1 MEHTGDSSTAV
12 IRFHLPAW
20 SVCGLLG
27 LAMMLVLIFGPAAH
41 ASSGPYIGIGG
52 GFSLMEDANVSAP
65 YRDGTYPPL
74 DATTSIDTGYAVR
87 GTAGYA
93 FVSGLRAE
101 VDISYQENDTT
112 RMNVKSPGALGL
124 VAYGRVRG
132 LPPAELREEYAA
144 LPAQQQSTYE
154 EAAKGTSRIRGDITM
169 FTVWANA
176 FYDFDLQSAWKPY
189 VGGGLGF
196 ARVSI
201 DAKSKVTGSSLADD
215 EDTVFAYQIGA
226 GLGYAL
232 SRSQERALTAT
243 LDWRYFSSDD
253 PALKGDVTGT
263 KFHTEIDGHYAGA
276 GIRYSF

>member
-12 IRFHLPAW
+12 IHFHLPAW
-20 SVCGLLG
+20 STCSLLG

-41 ASSGPYIGIGG
+41 AASGPYVSIGG
-52 GFSLMEDANVSAP
+52 GFSLMDDPDVSAS
-65 YRDGTYPPL
+65 YRDGTYLPL
-74 DATTSIDTGYAVR
+74 AAKTSIDTGHAVR
-87 GTAGYA
+87 GAAGYA
-93 FVSGLRAE
+93 FASGLRAE

-112 RMNVKSPGALGL
+112 RMNVKSPGALVL

-132 LPPAELREEYAA
+132 LPTAELEQDYAA
-144 LPAQQQSTYE
+144 LPAQQKSAFE
-154 EAAKGTSRIRGDITM
+154 EASKGTSRIKGDITM
-169 FTVWANA
+169 LTFWANA

-201 DAKSKVTGSSLADD
+201 DAESKVTGSSLADD
-215 EDTVFAYQIGA
+215 EDTVFVYQIGA

-232 SRSQERALTAT
+232 SQSQALTAT
-243 LDWRYFSSDD
+243 LDWRYFGGND
-253 PALKGDVTGT
+253 PALKGDVTGA
-263 KFHTEIDGHYAGA
+263 KFHTEIDGHYAGV

>member
-1 MEHTGDSSTAV
+1 MENTSDSSTTV
-12 IRFHLPAW
+12 IHFQLPAW
-20 SVCGLLG
+20 STYGLLG
-27 LAMMLVLIFGPAAH
+27 LAMVLVLIFSPAAH
-41 ASSGPYIGIGG
+41 ATSGPYISIGG
-52 GFSLMEDANVSAP
+52 GFSLLEDAGVSAP

-74 DATTSIDTGYAVR
+74 DAKTSIDTGHAVR

-93 FVSGLRAE
+93 FASGLRAE
-101 VDISYQENDTT
+101 VDISYQENDIT

-132 LPPAELREEYAA
+132 LPPSELEEDYAV
-144 LPAQQQSTYE
+144 LSAQQKSTYE
-154 EAAKGTSRIRGDITM
+154 EAAKGTSRIQGDITM

-201 DAKSKVTGSSLADD
+201 DAKSKATGSSLADD

-232 SRSQERALTAT
+232 SRLQERALTAT
-243 LDWRYFSSDD
+243 LDWRYFGCDD

-263 KFHTEIDGHYAGA
+263 KFHMGIDGHYVGA
-276 GIRYSF
+276 GIRYGF

>member
-1 MEHTGDSSTAV
+1 MEHAGDSSTAV
-12 IRFHLPAW
+12 IHFHLSAW
-20 SVCGLLG
+20 STYGLLG

-41 ASSGPYIGIGG
+41 AASGPYVSIGG
-52 GFSLMEDANVSAP
+52 GFSLMEDVDVSAP

-74 DATTSIDTGYAVR
+74 DATTSIDTGHAVR
-87 GTAGYA
+87 GAAGYA
-93 FVSGLRAE
+93 FASGLRAE

-132 LPPAELREEYAA
+132 LPPSELEEDYAA

-154 EAAKGTSRIRGDITM
+154 EAARGTSRIRGDLTIL
-169 FTVWANA
+169 TVWANA

-201 DAKSKVTGSSLADD
+201 DAKSEATGSSLADD

-243 LDWRYFSSDD
+243 LDWRYFGCND
-253 PALKGDVTGT
+253 PALKGDVTGA
-263 KFHTEIDGHYAGA
+263 KFHTEIDGHYAGV

>member
-1 MEHTGDSSTAV
+1 MVSHGNSPTAV
-12 IRFHLPAW
+12 IRYRL
-20 SVCGLLG
+20 VIM
-27 LAMMLVLIFGPAAH
+27 AMLIFGSVAH
-41 ASSGPYIGIGG
+41 AGSGPYLGIGG
-52 GFSLMEDANVSAP
+52 GFSLMDDANVSAP
-65 YRDGTYPPL
+65 YADGTYPPL

-93 FVSGLRAE
+93 FASGLRAE

-124 VAYGRVRG
+124 VAYGSSRG
-132 LPPAELREEYAA
+132 LPPSELEQEYAA
-144 LPAQQQSTYE
+144 LSPQQQSTYE

-169 FTVWANA
+169 LTVWANA

-189 VGGGLGF
+189 IGGGLGF
-196 ARVSI
+196 ARVAI
-201 DAKSKVTGSSLADD
+201 DAKSRATGNSLADD
-215 EDTVFAYQIGA
+215 DDTVFAYQFGA

-243 LDWRYFSSDD
+243 LDWRYFGGDD